1 MGFCVCFLPELWQTS
16 FLTEMC
22 KQGTALSTAE
32 FVTTNIWD
40 TTFKIGYQF
49 SQGIKTIMNAIERAE
64 ISHRN

>member
-1 MGFCVCFLPELWQTS
+1 
-16 FLTEMC
+16 MC